1 MLGKRKG
8 VLLLTILLLI
18 TSMLA
23 ACGSDNSSQGSSSEG
38 TSSTGSA
45 SKDPIKLVLW
55 NTWTD
60 EAAEGKAAKARVEA
74 FNASQEGITIEMQT
88 TTHDQY
94 KTKLKTQ
101 AAGKQLPELFQ
112 VWPGAELE
120 PLAAGGVLL
129 PIDEIKSN
137 WSDLIADDIMA
148 EYGHDGKQYA
158 VPGTMSYTS
167 LIFYD
172 KDMLK
177 AAGYDVFP
185 DTYADFKDMIAKLV
199 EGGTTP
205 IQLGNKGQ
213 WVLQS
218 VYLSTIADRATG
230 SDYLTKVLDGSAT
243 FSDPQFLQGLSIIQE
258 MTSLKAFNEDM
269 NTLDDFQA
277 RDNFIQ
283 GKGAMFFGGSWDV
296 GPILEV
302 KPEGKNIGVARF
314 PVLEGGLGKAE
325 NVSGVSSVGIA
336 LNADLSSEEK
346 EAAFAF
352 LKYFYS
358 EELYANLV
366 LDGLMIPA
374 NIEIPE
380 GVSEVTKE
388 VIEATNDGKAPVY
401 DSVLPPTV
409 ISVLNNGLQA
419 ITLGTITPEQLAS
432 DMQKELQVP

>member
-1 MLGKRKG
+1 MEGVIVMLGRRKG
-8 VLLLTILLLI
+8 AVMLVILLLI
-18 TSMLA
+18 TSMLG
-23 ACGSDNSSQGSSSEG
+23 ACGANDSSNNSSGAGNTNKE
-38 TSSTGSA
+38 
-45 SKDPIKLVLW
+45 PIKLVLW

-74 FNASQEGITIEMQT
+74 FNASQEGIKIEMQT

-101 AAGKQLPELFQ
+101 AAGKQLPELLQ

-120 PLAAGGVLL
+120 PLAKGGVLL

-137 WSDLIADDIMA
+137 WSGLIADDIMA
-148 EYGHDGKQYA
+148 EYGYDGKQYA

-172 KDMLK
+172 KDMVK
-177 AAGYDVFP
+177 AAGYDEFP
-185 DTYADFKDMIAKLV
+185 DTYTSFKEMIAKLV

-243 FSDPQFLQGLSIIQE
+243 FSDPQFLQGLSVIQE
-258 MTSLKAFNEDM
+258 MTNLKAFNGDM

-314 PVLEGGLGKAE
+314 PALEGGAGKAE

-336 LNADLSSEEK
+336 LNADLSNEEK
-346 EAAFAF
+346 EAAFTF

-358 EELYANLV
+358 EELYTNLV

-401 DSVLPPTV
+401 DALLPPTV

-419 ITLGTITPEQLAS
+419 ITLGAITPEQLAS
-432 DMQKELQVP
+432 DMQKELNN

>member
-55 NTWTD
+55 NTRTD

-74 FNASQEGITIEMQT
+74 FNASQEGITIEMET

-101 AAGKQLPELFQ
+101 AAGKQLPELLQ

-120 PLAAGGVLL
+120 PLARGGVLQ

-137 WSDLIADDIMA
+137 WSNLIADDIMA
-148 EYGHDGKQYA
+148 EYAHDGKQYA

-185 DTYADFKDMIAKLV
+185 DTYTSFKDMIAKLV
-199 EGGTTP
+199 GGGTTP

-243 FSDPQFLQGLSIIQE
+243 FSDPQFLQGLSVIQE
-258 MTSLKAFNEDM
+258 MTRAC
-269 NTLDDFQA
+269 
-277 RDNFIQ
+277 
-283 GKGAMFFGGSWDV
+283 
-296 GPILEV
+296 
-302 KPEGKNIGVARF
+302 
-314 PVLEGGLGKAE
+314 
-325 NVSGVSSVGIA
+325 
-336 LNADLSSEEK
+336 
-346 EAAFAF
+346 
-352 LKYFYS
+352 
-358 EELYANLV
+358 
-366 LDGLMIPA
+366 
-374 NIEIPE
+374 
-380 GVSEVTKE
+380 
-388 VIEATNDGKAPVY
+388 
-401 DSVLPPTV
+401 
-409 ISVLNNGLQA
+409 
-419 ITLGTITPEQLAS
+419 
-432 DMQKELQVP
+432 MQT